1 MADRLVSQRRVCS
14 YRPNDEMRAKLQ
26 AEADRNGR
34 SLSKEVELRVAASFD
49 QQDAMP
55 SDLGALIQKA
65 VADGIAAH
73 EAAKRQDLI
82 GRVVYGPNGSW
93 VDASQN
99 AVQVY
104 RY

>member
-34 SLSKEVELRVAASFD
+34 SLSKEVELRVAASFA
-49 QQDAMP
+49 QQEATS

-65 VADGIAAH
+65 VAAGIAAH
-73 EAAKRQDLI
+73 EAAKAEKMRASWVI
-82 GRVVYGPNGSW
+82 GPNGF
-93 VDASQN
+93 AAAQN
-99 AVQVY
+99 FPCDQY